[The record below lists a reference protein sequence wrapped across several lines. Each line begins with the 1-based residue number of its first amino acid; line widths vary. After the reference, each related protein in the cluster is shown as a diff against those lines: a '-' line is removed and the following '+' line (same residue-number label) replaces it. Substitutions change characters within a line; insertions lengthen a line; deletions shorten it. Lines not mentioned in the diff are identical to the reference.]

1 MTKMDVMSINIHRM
15 FEYLFCADE
24 SSSFLN
30 LRFENDVKMY
40 GTQTQIQ
47 EIYNPGLFENDVKMY
62 GTQTNTNVTMRID
75 EFEND
80 VKMYGTQT
88 APLSTALPP

>member
-40 GTQTQIQ
+40 GTQTCTSAF
-47 EIYNPGLFENDVKMY
+47 PLSRSFENDVKMY
-62 GTQTNTNVTMRID
+62 GTQTTSKVKNISSM
-75 EFEND
+75 FEND

-88 APLSTALPP
+88 QAC

>member
-1 MTKMDVMSINIHRM
+1 MSINIHRM

-40 GTQTQIQ
+40 GTQTTM
-47 EIYNPGLFENDVKMY
+47 EIEPSQRKFENDVKMY
-62 GTQTNTNVTMRID
+62 GTQTRKMQRQQVRG
-75 EFEND
+75 FEND

-88 APLSTALPP
+88 GQGTAAVP

>member
-40 GTQTQIQ
+40 GTQTM
-47 EIYNPGLFENDVKMY
+47 YRVPYSTYAFENDVKMY
-62 GTQTNTNVTMRID
+62 GTQTRKDRHRSCCGLRM
-75 EFEND
+75 
-80 VKMYGTQT
+80 M
-88 APLSTALPP
+88 

>member
-40 GTQTQIQ
+40 GTQTTLSRICLF
-47 EIYNPGLFENDVKMY
+47 NRFENDVKMY
-62 GTQTNTNVTMRID
+62 GTQTRNAKGIL
-75 EFEND
+75 
-80 VKMYGTQT
+80 
-88 APLSTALPP
+88 A

>member
-1 MTKMDVMSINIHRM
+1 MDVMSINIHRM

-40 GTQTQIQ
+40 GTQTGFEPAPLSTQ
-47 EIYNPGLFENDVKMY
+47 FENDVKFIFVNNKNESVIE
-62 GTQTNTNVTMRID
+62 TV
-75 EFEND
+75 
-80 VKMYGTQT
+80 
-88 APLSTALPP
+88 